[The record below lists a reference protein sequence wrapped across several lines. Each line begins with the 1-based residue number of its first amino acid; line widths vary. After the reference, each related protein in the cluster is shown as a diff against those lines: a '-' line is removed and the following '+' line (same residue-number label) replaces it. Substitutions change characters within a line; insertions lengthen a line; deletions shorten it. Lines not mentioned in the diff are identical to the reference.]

1 MEDQEQDVQHA
12 RRLTDA
18 QLDALIKER
27 YVNEGK
33 QRMPPLKQDIG
44 AGEEEGSRTARSQMS
59 HAPLVSTQEPGQRH
73 HRETPIPAAY
83 DQSPLLVDPR
93 PRGPAL

>member
-33 QRMPPLKQDIG
+33 QQMPAVNLQMPPVNLDIR
-44 AGEEEGSRTARSQMS
+44 AGEEQGSRTARSQMS
-59 HAPLVSTQEPGQRH
+59 HAPLLST
-73 HRETPIPAAY
+73 
-83 DQSPLLVDPR
+83 
-93 PRGPAL
+93 